1 MGLKILFI
9 LCFVLECVFTPL
21 FLKASW
27 PNRTNKSH
35 CLKMVCASLFVSVA
49 VLSMY
54 ISGNFTTFAYTM
66 LLGSVLGWIGDLFL
80 HFDSQRMFAIGF
92 VSFLAGHIVYIKA
105 YINAL
110 GTYEGYNQFNIVEI
124 IVCIVLIVASLICA
138 KKFNVQFSTKY
149 LQFAIFA
156 YTLILILMFVKA
168 SSLGVHYMISGASDG
183 IWAALVLFLGSL
195 FFLSSDATI
204 GILMFGG
211 QKKNRPLK
219 IFNIA
224 TYFAGQILLA
234 SSILFIKA

>member
-1 MGLKILFI
+1 MILKILFA

-21 FLKASW
+21 FLKEYW

-35 CLKMVCASLFVSVA
+35 CLKMVCASLFVCVA

-54 ISGNFTTFAYTM
+54 IADNFTAFAFTM

-80 HFDSQRMFAIGF
+80 HFNGQKTFAVGF

-110 GTYEGYNQFNIVEI
+110 NTYEDYNQFNIVEI
-124 IVCIVLIVASLICA
+124 IVCVLLVVVALICS
-138 KKFNVQFSTKY
+138 KKFKVQFSTKL
-149 LQFAIFA
+149 LQIAIMV
-156 YTLILILMFVKA
+156 YTFILILMFLKA
-168 SSLGVHYMISGASDG
+168 TALGVNYMLSGASDG
-183 IWAALVLFLGSL
+183 IWALLVLFLGSL
-195 FFLSSDATI
+195 FFMSSDATI